1 MKKFLALLLSVSFVF
16 VVAGCTAGEEQTPSS
31 TSVQSNQPHQESE
44 NVNSFEDLDGLDVD
58 QNLFDVE
65 ITIPESFLDEGI
77 TQEDLDAEVK
87 ESGFQ
92 SATLNEDGSVTYI
105 MTKAQHE
112 EMMAGIKEEINQS
125 LQDMI
130 DPETYPTFV
139 EVTANDDYSQFT
151 VKTTSSELGLTE
163 SFSVLAFYLYGGMY
177 HAFNGTQVDDIAV
190 LFVNADTGEII
201 EESHSSEAE

>member
-1 MKKFLALLLSVSFVF
+1 MKKILALMLSLYLLFVIT
-16 VVAGCTAGEEQTPSS
+16 GCSS
-31 TSVQSNQPHQESE
+31 DSGTESQSPSVQPEQQSE
-44 NVNSFEDLDGLDVD
+44 DVNSFEDLDGLDVEQD
-58 QNLFDVE
+58 LFDVE

-92 SATLNEDGSVTYI
+92 SATLNEDGSVTYV
-105 MTKAQHE
+105 MTKAQHK
-112 EMMAGIKEEINQS
+112 EMMSGIKEAIDQS

-163 SFSVLAFYLYGGMY
+163 SFSVLAFYVYGGMY
-177 HAFNGTQVDDIAV
+177 HAFNGTQVDDITV
-190 LFVNADTGEII
+190 SFVNADTGEII
-201 EESHSSEAE
+201 EESHSSDAE

>member
-1 MKKFLALLLSVSFVF
+1 MKKILALMLSLSLLFVIT
-16 VVAGCTAGEEQTPSS
+16 GCSS
-31 TSVQSNQPHQESE
+31 DSGTESQSPSVQPEQQSE
-44 NVNSFEDLDGLDVD
+44 DVNSLEDLDGLDVE

-92 SATLNEDGSVTYI
+92 SATLNEDGSVTYV
-105 MTKAQHE
+105 MTKAQHK
-112 EMMAGIKEEINQS
+112 EMMYGIKEAIDQS

-163 SFSVLAFYLYGGMY
+163 SFSVLAFYIYGGMY
-177 HAFNGTQVDDIAV
+177 HAFNGTQVDDITV
-190 LFVNADTGEII
+190 SFVNADTGEII
-201 EESHSSEAE
+201 EESHSSDAE

>member
-1 MKKFLALLLSVSFVF
+1 MKKILAIMLSLSLLFVIT
-16 VVAGCTAGEEQTPSS
+16 GCSS
-31 TSVQSNQPHQESE
+31 DRGTESQSPSVQPEQQSE
-44 NVNSFEDLDGLDVD
+44 DVNSFEDLDGLDVEQD
-58 QNLFDVE
+58 LFDVE

-112 EMMAGIKEEINQS
+112 EMMSGIKEAIDQS

>member
-1 MKKFLALLLSVSFVF
+1 MKKILALMLSLSLLFLIT
-16 VVAGCTAGEEQTPSS
+16 GCSS
-31 TSVQSNQPHQESE
+31 DSGTESQSPSVQPEQQSE
-44 NVNSFEDLDGLDVD
+44 DVNSFEDLDGLDVEQD
-58 QNLFDVE
+58 LFDVE

-92 SATLNEDGSVTYI
+92 SATLNEDGSVTYV
-105 MTKAQHE
+105 MTKAQHK
-112 EMMAGIKEEINQS
+112 EMMSGIKEAIDQS

-163 SFSVLAFYLYGGMY
+163 SFSVLAFYVYGGMY
-177 HAFNGTQVDDIAV
+177 HAFNGTQVDDITV
-190 LFVNADTGEII
+190 SFVNADTGEII
-201 EESHSSEAE
+201 EESHSSDAE

>member
-1 MKKFLALLLSVSFVF
+1 MKKILALMLSLSLLFVIT
-16 VVAGCTAGEEQTPSS
+16 GCSPDSGMESQSP
-31 TSVQSNQPHQESE
+31 SVQPEQQSE
-44 NVNSFEDLDGLDVD
+44 DVNSFEDLDGLDVEQD
-58 QNLFDVE
+58 LFDVE

>member
-1 MKKFLALLLSVSFVF
+1 MKKILALMLSLSLLFVIT
-16 VVAGCTAGEEQTPSS
+16 GCSSDNTPESQS
-31 TSVQSNQPHQESE
+31 PSVQPEQASE
-44 NVNSFEDLDGLDVD
+44 DVNSFEDLDGLDVEQD
-58 QNLFDVE
+58 LFDVE

-92 SATLNEDGSVTYI
+92 SATLNEDGSVTYV
-105 MTKAQHE
+105 MTKAQHK
-112 EMMAGIKEEINQS
+112 EMMSGIKEAIDQS

-163 SFSVLAFYLYGGMY
+163 SFSVLSFYIYGGMY
-177 HAFNGTQVDDIAV
+177 HAFNGTQVDDITV
-190 LFVNADTGEII
+190 SFVNADTGEII
-201 EESHSSEAE
+201 EESHSSDAE

>member
-1 MKKFLALLLSVSFVF
+1 MLSLSLLFVIT
-16 VVAGCTAGEEQTPSS
+16 GCSPDSGMESQSP
-31 TSVQSNQPHQESE
+31 SVQPEQQSE
-44 NVNSFEDLDGLDVD
+44 DVNSFEDLDGLDVEQD
-58 QNLFDVE
+58 LFDVE